1 MTNEKPA
8 EDAHIRPSAAEI
20 LVLCRTDLEVLYN
33 LQYLFRTD
41 SENGANRRL
50 YTEMLLTQVK
60 RMDELIC
67 GKIQTAS
74 GT

>member
-8 EDAHIRPSAAEI
+8 EDTDIRSSAAEI
-20 LVLCRTDLEVLYN
+20 LVLCRTDLEILYN
-33 LQYLFRTD
+33 LHYLFRTD
-41 SENGANRRL
+41 SEIDANRRL
-50 YTEMLLTQVK
+50 YTEMLLTQVR

-67 GKIQTAS
+67 GKIQESS

>member
-8 EDAHIRPSAAEI
+8 EDAGICPSAAEI
-20 LVLCRTDLEVLYN
+20 LVLCRTDLEILYN
-33 LQYLFRTD
+33 LQYLFKID
-41 SENGANRRL
+41 SENDANRRV

-67 GKIQTAS
+67 GKIQAAS